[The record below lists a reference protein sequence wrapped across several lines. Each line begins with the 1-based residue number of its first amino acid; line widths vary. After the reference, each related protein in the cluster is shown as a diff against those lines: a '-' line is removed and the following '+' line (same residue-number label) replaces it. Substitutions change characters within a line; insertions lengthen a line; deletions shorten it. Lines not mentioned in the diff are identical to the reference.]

1 MSRDPMDVVPE
12 DQDLVFVAE
21 WLAQQFLSPPDVQH
35 VEAAR
40 SMPGQIALRRIG
52 DRLGQPAA
60 ADALCQLLAAGSAA
74 DVTLA
79 VERRHTALFE
89 GIFRQRSVPPYAS
102 LWDGTGRLCGPA
114 VDCMRAVLRDLD
126 MHVQADCVEPP
137 DHLAIQLAALAEA
150 MRQRRTA
157 AVTDLTDQM
166 RVWTGR
172 FAAALIRADGV
183 GYYGNLARFLLS
195 LLDRIADGSATVDG
209 GRAAAAI

>member
-1 MSRDPMDVVPE
+1 MSGDPVNTVSE
-12 DQDLVFVAE
+12 ERELVFVAE
-21 WLAQQFLSPPDVQH
+21 WLAQQFLSPPDIGQI
-35 VEAAR
+35 EAAR
-40 SMPGQIALRRIG
+40 TMAGQIALRRIG
-52 DRLGQPAA
+52 DCLGQPAA
-60 ADALCQLLAAGSAA
+60 ADALCQLLAAGSVA
-74 DVTLA
+74 DVTTA
-79 VERRHTALFE
+79 VQRRHTALFE

-114 VDCMRAVLRDLD
+114 VDRMRAVLRDLD
-126 MHVQADCVEPP
+126 MHVQADCAEPP

-157 AVTDLTDQM
+157 TVADLSDQM
-166 RVWTGR
+166 LVWAGR

>member
-1 MSRDPMDVVPE
+1 MSGAMTHVVSGE
-12 DQDLVFVAE
+12 TDLVAVTD
-21 WLAQQFLSPPDVQH
+21 WLARQFLSPPTIEQ

-40 SMPGQIALRRIG
+40 TMPGQIALRRFG
-52 DRLGQPAA
+52 EALGQPAA
-60 ADALCQLLAAGSAA
+60 ADALCQLLAAGSVA

-79 VERRHTALFE
+79 VQRRHTALFE

-114 VDCMRAVLRDLD
+114 VDRMQAALRDLD
-126 MHVQADCVEPP
+126 MRVGADCVEPP
-137 DHLAIQLAALAEA
+137 DHVAIQLAALAEA

-157 AVTDLTDQM
+157 TVADLLDQM

-172 FAAALIRADGV
+172 FAGALIRADGV

-195 LLDRIADGSATVDG
+195 LLDRIVDGSATVDG

>member
-1 MSRDPMDVVPE
+1 MSRDPMDAVPE
-12 DQDLVFVAE
+12 EQDLVFVAE
-21 WLAQQFLSPPDVQH
+21 WLAQQFLSPPDVQQ

-52 DRLGQPAA
+52 DCLGQPAA

-79 VERRHTALFE
+79 VQRRHTALFE

-114 VDCMRAVLRDLD
+114 VDRMRAVLRDLD
-126 MHVQADCVEPP
+126 LHVQADCAEPP

-157 AVTDLTDQM
+157 AVADLTDQM
-166 RVWTGR
+166 LVWTGR
-172 FAAALIRADGV
+172 FAAALIRADGL

-209 GRAAAAI
+209 GRATAAI